1 MPAAH
6 QRTRPGVVVR
16 EASFAWT
23 IQRSPFNIEHFDH
36 ATVPSHNDRPSS
48 LEEVECP
55 GFLILKSNLQGR
67 RERLI
72 LLELRVESLRED
84 A

>member
-1 MPAAH
+1 MPRRPHLAAGDLAYH
-6 QRTRPGVVVR
+6 VLNR
-16 EASFAWT
+16 
-23 IQRSPFNIEHFDH
+23 RSH
-36 ATVPSHNDRPSS
+36 SDRPSS

-72 LLELRVESLRED
+72 LLELRVETLKED